1 MQVIIEPRDSAAEA
15 LAAHIRSSGH
25 AFSMFDAA
33 RLVLAD
39 PERFQARFSCAAER
53 AQGLFQTTAD
63 GGLFLSR
70 DEALAHV
77 LCGPALESYYRVE
90 EIELEEP
97 KGDFKSIAVCGFS
110 GELLAPPNHHSF
122 QTALIR
128 LHRERFANLALED
141 YKRRVR
147 IESSPEIVAQW
158 KEQQRKGRRWV
169 HIREAEGVEPAAFS
183 NRAEMEAHFRRV
195 HGDAACAEV
204 REAVFA
210 SGTDKT
216 RLSQALFLL
225 MRQAVDTARKH
236 LFEISQKLG
245 GGFERRG
252 LKLFKRRAGKLFVSR
267 VKPRA
272 VDPGVVF
279 SERVARIVELL
290 KTAHGLPLTE
300 LVEKIVPS
308 AAPGPGG
315 AKPAITEDQ
324 VAVIKDVRW
333 LANEGYV
340 IEYADGMVFL
350 GVQGEPAKAKPEA
363 DGKPAVAEPPVTES
377 SESTEACSADTAP
390 EAGEVEQ
397 EVQQEVQQEVR
408 SSEPGCAVESPAGAT
423 VEISPPEP
431 AVGTE
436 EPPPAAS

>member
-1 MQVIIEPRDSAAEA
+1 
-15 LAAHIRSSGH
+15 
-25 AFSMFDAA
+25 
-33 RLVLAD
+33 
-39 PERFQARFSCAAER
+39 
-53 AQGLFQTTAD
+53 
-63 GGLFLSR
+63 
-70 DEALAHV
+70 
-77 LCGPALESYYRVE
+77 
-90 EIELEEP
+90 
-97 KGDFKSIAVCGFS
+97 
-110 GELLAPPNHHSF
+110 
-122 QTALIR
+122 
-128 LHRERFANLALED
+128 
-141 YKRRVR
+141 
-147 IESSPEIVAQW
+147 
-158 KEQQRKGRRWV
+158 
-169 HIREAEGVEPAAFS
+169 
-183 NRAEMEAHFRRV
+183 
-195 HGDAACAEV
+195 
-204 REAVFA
+204 
-210 SGTDKT
+210 
-216 RLSQALFLL
+216 

-363 DGKPAVAEPPVTES
+363 EGKPAVAEPPATES

-390 EAGEVEQ
+390 EAG
-397 EVQQEVQQEVR
+397 EVQQEVR